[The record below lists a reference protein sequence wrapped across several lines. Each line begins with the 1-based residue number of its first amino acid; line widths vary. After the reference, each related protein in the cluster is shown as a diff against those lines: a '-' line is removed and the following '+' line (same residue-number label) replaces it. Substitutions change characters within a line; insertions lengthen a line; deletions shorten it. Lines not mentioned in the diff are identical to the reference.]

1 MERDKIGARL
11 KEAIKKRKFKQEEF
25 AEKCGISYPAL
36 KRYMSGKNVY
46 TYEHLEK
53 FAEVLDCSYDYL
65 LGKSDSFKQEYH
77 EVTKMTHLSEEAI
90 GNIYKR
96 AKYYDEEFEARRYI
110 MVLDLLLREEE
121 TFESICDYLLASKFV
136 NYIVGAF
143 MDAMQEVV
151 YNMEPV
157 KKMGIQQSKRLSLEN
172 QQMIDLVS
180 HLKSMKEAL
189 TPEFIS
195 QMKALDTE
203 EKFKKEMAKLRK
215 LIKKKK
221 RGH

>member
-1 MERDKIGARL
+1 MG
-11 KEAIKKRKFKQEEF
+11 
-25 AEKCGISYPAL
+25 
-36 KRYMSGKNVY
+36 
-46 TYEHLEK
+46 
-53 FAEVLDCSYDYL
+53 
-65 LGKSDSFKQEYH
+65 SD
-77 EVTKMTHLSEEAI
+77 VTKIKGLTINLKGVSDGETVTLTVEKDYDSLS
-90 GNIYKR
+90 
-96 AKYYDEEFEARRYI
+96 
-110 MVLDLLLREEE
+110 
-121 TFESICDYLLASKFV
+121 
-136 NYIVGAF
+136 
-143 MDAMQEVV
+143 DAMQEVV

>member
-121 TFESICDYLLASKFV
+121 TFESICSVSCNCRGRCLLLCNNSSGEYSFGR
-136 NYIVGAF
+136 I
-143 MDAMQEVV
+143 
-151 YNMEPV
+151 
-157 KKMGIQQSKRLSLEN
+157 
-172 QQMIDLVS
+172 LVFLNRS
-180 HLKSMKEAL
+180 TGRCGCSCC
-189 TPEFIS
+189 TV
-195 QMKALDTE
+195 
-203 EKFKKEMAKLRK
+203 
-215 LIKKKK
+215 
-221 RGH
+221 